1 MPTEEVAT
9 FFSLFDFDFLTY
21 WQRGIHD
28 INRPFAFTT
37 NPQFIFHDSPGFEAG
52 DKTQLEQVQAFI
64 AERARST
71 EVNDQLHA
79 IWSIY
84 FLALASMLTCWFRY
98 CFEPNDVRP
107 LLDSDKRFFEEGIAG
122 NGYPIAPYSHWLL
135 IYYSSPQFLLSQLP
149 PSLMIWLCSSLQGK
163 RDWRKVARMQVSCG
177 MTNLTCLCGTPSFLQ
192 GSIYAL
198 KV

>member
-84 FLALASMLTCWFRY
+84 FLALASMLTC
-98 CFEPNDVRP
+98 
-107 LLDSDKRFFEEGIAG
+107 
-122 NGYPIAPYSHWLL
+122 
-135 IYYSSPQFLLSQLP
+135 
-149 PSLMIWLCSSLQGK
+149 
-163 RDWRKVARMQVSCG
+163 
-177 MTNLTCLCGTPSFLQ
+177 
-192 GSIYAL
+192 
-198 KV
+198 